1 MAAARLNCRSPDT
14 TARCLGILEANAA
27 RLKCDDFRVWRR
39 ENPFARLFSTGVYDG
54 DMRVILLESDP
65 QWPTRFDEEKRR
77 IAAALEGVAADL
89 LLEHIGSTSVP
100 GLAAK
105 PVIDVMVGVPDLQA
119 FDRDGG
125 TAAMAAAGYDYLQ
138 SFEATAPF
146 RRLFTREAGDT
157 RLSNVHL
164 VQADHPWVRRHLTFR
179 EYLREVPAARQR
191 YEAEKR
197 RLAALDWPTVND
209 YAGAKTPVVIEL
221 EEEAF
226 TWRGLPE
233 AERHLLRTSRI

>member
-1 MAAARLNCRSPDT
+1 
-14 TARCLGILEANAA
+14 
-27 RLKCDDFRVWRR
+27 
-39 ENPFARLFSTGVYDG
+39 
-54 DMRVILLESDP
+54 MRVILLEPDP
-65 QWPTRFDEEKRR
+65 TWPARFDEEKRR
-77 IAAALEGVAADL
+77 IKAALAAVAADL

-119 FDRDGG
+119 FDSNGG
-125 TAAMAAAGYDYLQ
+125 PAAMAAAGYEHLQ
-138 SFEATAPF
+138 SFEVAAPF
-146 RRLFTREAGDT
+146 RRLFTREADGT
-157 RLSNVHL
+157 RFSNVHL

-179 EYLREVPAARQR
+179 DYLRGVPAARQR

-209 YAGAKTPVVIEL
+209 YASAKTPVIIEL

-226 TWRGLPE
+226 GWRALPE
-233 AERHLLRTSRI
+233 AERHLLRSSRI